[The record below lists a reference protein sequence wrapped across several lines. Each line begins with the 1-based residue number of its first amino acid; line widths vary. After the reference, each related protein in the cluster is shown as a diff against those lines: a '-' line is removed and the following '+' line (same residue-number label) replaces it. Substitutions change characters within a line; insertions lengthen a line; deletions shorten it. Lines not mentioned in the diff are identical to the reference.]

1 MAYQPKSY
9 RKFIATAATATMVAG
24 AVAPLASFAASDAT
38 GIYKDAVN
46 YLIEKGIASGLNKD
60 TFGVQEKIK
69 RGDAAIM
76 VANALGV
83 YGKDAKDAGFKDI
96 NSRVAKAVN
105 PLKEAG
111 IISGK
116 TATEFKPDANIT
128 RGEMAIIVAKAYKIQ
143 AVASKEVPFKDA
155 TGIYKDAVAALY
167 TNDIASGATADAFGT
182 TADITRGQ
190 FAIFLYKAENM
201 IDQTAP
207 VITLKGDKDVSVEY
221 GADYADAGATAVD
234 NKDGNVEV
242 KTEVKDAAG
251 NVVAAVDT
259 KVVGKYTVTY
269 SAVDKAGNKSEA
281 VRTVTVKAAQELKIQ
296 SVSALNS
303 KQATVTFT
311 SAVPEGA
318 DFTNFDI
325 NGGLTVSD
333 VKFSSDR
340 KSATVTVS
348 SDFTR
353 DQEYSISVFGV
364 KDAAGKEYA
373 ETKGSFT
380 WKVADGVTVALGSTS
395 LEQGQTVGLTVKD
408 QAGKDVKDAKVEVTS
423 YNTNLVTVTN
433 PDKDPA
439 TVKVTANSD
448 KLAGST
454 DVVVE
459 TTLPDGSKL
468 ANTFTVNVK
477 EASTSI
483 SNAGYSLEADLDTL
497 GDDMANTAAF
507 KAFATPTTSVIEGSG
522 TYELAAFGETN
533 GNPDTA
539 HVNFTGATRVTSSN
553 PIVAT
558 ALLDDTAGVGVVKV
572 TPLSAGTTTV
582 TVTMKD
588 GSRKSF
594 PITVTA
600 TPVQKAIDL
609 NATTVKLSDENRNE
623 AADAAG
629 ATFQNGVDGKVV
641 KVTSLDQFNKEINF
655 AAGKVTVSSSTEGLT
670 LYKSD
675 ATGTTLGDQ
684 LKAGANELDFA
695 GAKTT
700 NFAILAQKDK
710 PVSNATVTVSYF
722 AKATDTK
729 PAVTK
734 TVSVNVT
741 DIDPNTLTSA
751 IDVVAASEIDAN
763 YEVSKAPGSID
774 FSSTPVYALDSK
786 GNRLEKLT
794 GSATIATKSVNDKY
808 VDVTAS
814 KLAFKKDND
823 ALTYL
828 RAKDTVDVVVE
839 ADGVTKVLP
848 ITYKN
853 TAVVPNKAAVSTNA
867 VSVKLKTGVNDI
879 AINDILFGKVDKDQL
894 VKDDFTSA
902 GAFSDIIAVLKTASN
917 GGYLYN
923 KPLVSITG
931 TDGKALATGVNV
943 YGGNADTLDAN
954 TFSNSVL
961 EALKGYSTTGLTE
974 DSFEVDYMVANANDA
989 STIAGGIVTPDTGKA
1004 TTFTLVVKGIYVKD
1018 AVLNVEGKALN
1029 AASAT
1034 EKAAHN
1040 LLATPVQLNVS
1051 VSK

>member
-9 RKFIATAATATMVAG
+9 RKLIATAATATMVAG

-76 VANALGV
+76 VLTRLGV

-201 IDQTAP
+201 IYQTSP

-234 NKDGNVEV
+234 NKTVTVEV

-251 NVVAAVDT
+251 PVVAAVDT

-281 VRTVTVKAAQELKIQ
+281 CRTVTVKAAQELKIQ

-311 SAVPEGA
+311 SAFQKA
-318 DFTNFDI
+318 LTSANFDI

-641 KVTSLDQFNKEINF
+641 KVTSLDQFNKEINK

-763 YEVSKAPGSID
+763 YEVSQAPGSID

-794 GSATIATKSVNDKY
+794 GTATIADKSAADKFVE
-808 VDVTAS
+808 VDNAN
-814 KLAFKKDND
+814 KLKFKVDNN

-828 RAKDTVDVVVE
+828 RAKNTVDVVVE

-848 ITYKN
+848 IAYKN

-867 VSVKLKTGVNDI
+867 VSVKLKSDAPNI
-879 AINDILFGKVDKDQL
+879 SINDILFGKADAEQL
-894 VKDDFTSA
+894 VKDGT
-902 GAFSDIIAVLKTASN
+902 DIIGVLKTAPN

-943 YGGNADTLDAN
+943 YGGNALTLDAN
-954 TFSNSVL
+954 TFSNDLL
-961 EALKGYSTTGLTE
+961 ETLQGYSTTGLAA
-974 DSFEVDYMVANANDA
+974 DSFYVDYMVANANDA
-989 STIAGGIVTPDTGKA
+989 STIAGDTVTPVAGKA
-1004 TTFTLVVKGIYVKD
+1004 STFTLVVKGIYVKD
-1018 AVLNVEGKALN
+1018 AVLNVEGKAF
-1029 AASAT
+1029 ADASAT

-1040 LLATPVQLNVS
+1040 LLSSPVQLNVS